1 MAWRQLRKRA
11 LDAAIILGGGGLLFT
26 SYLTAT
32 GDDHFYAEYLMPA
45 LQRLLDPE
53 SAHRLAVRF
62 TSLGLLPRV
71 TFQDSDM
78 LEVRVLGHK
87 FRNPVGIA
95 AGFDKHG
102 EAVDGL
108 YKLGF
113 GFVEIGSVTPQ
124 PQEGNP
130 RPRVFRLPED
140 QAVINRYG
148 FNSHGL
154 SVVEHRLR
162 ARQQKQT
169 KLTAGK
175 VRSWE
180 GLSSSNGLPL
190 GINLGKNKTSVDA
203 AADYVEGVRVLGPLA
218 DYLVVNVS
226 SPNTAGLRSL
236 QGRTELRLLLTKVCH
251 YTITLL
257 QERDALKGVRKPAVL
272 VKIAPDLT
280 AQDKE
285 DIASVA
291 RELGIDGLIVTNTT
305 VSRPTGLQG
314 ALRSEVGGLSGKPL
328 RDLSTQ
334 TIREMYALTQGR
346 IPIIGVGGVSSGQD
360 ALEKIQAGAS
370 LVQLYTALTFLGPP
384 VVVRVKREL
393 EALLKER
400 GFTTVT
406 DAIGA
411 DHRR

>member
-1 MAWRQLRKRA
+1 MAWRQFRKRA

-62 TSLGLLPRV
+62 TSLGLLPRAP
-71 TFQDSDM
+71 FQDSDM

-113 GFVEIGSVTPQ
+113 GFVEVGSVTPQ

-169 KLTAGK
+169 KLTAD
-175 VRSWE
+175 
-180 GLSSSNGLPL
+180 GLPL
-190 GINLGKNKTSVDA
+190 GINLGKNKTSADA
-203 AADYVEGVRVLGPLA
+203 AADYAEGVRVLGPLA

-236 QGRTELRLLLTKVCH
+236 QGKTELRLLLAKV
-251 YTITLL
+251 L

-400 GFTTVT
+400 GFNTVT
-406 DAIGA
+406 EAIGA